1 MTDAPTLDLVAAI
14 VFGISLVA
22 LIVWSCSEA
31 GFKGSLGDGW
41 CRRRH

>member
-22 LIVWSCSEA
+22 LIVWSCYVE
-31 GFKGSLGDGW
+31 LRGW
-41 CRRRH
+41 LQR